1 MKNKQPAHAH
11 ATNLPDERSDRLVRN
26 LTELY
31 SVNLPAGLSWT
42 EIEQKHRE
50 YQLLSKREG
59 TMQQPTTSEKNIFLA
74 KRKQWSTSRRW
85 TITAAAILVAVVLT
99 AAAVVTPPLRNL
111 FNQDPQ
117 AHRVLNQFIE
127 LQQSQTMDGATVQ
140 LEAAYA
146 DSNLVIIGYSITT
159 AEKDVSASFTAVTP
173 QGQVLSEFNGAGSES
188 NWSSL
193 GSKETNASY
202 FIAFNTS
209 DILSPPQEFTLHLT
223 GEVDQGNISQIKL
236 GHKPHV
242 LGKLSFEVSVPLHQ
256 GKILTPHQRVTVH
269 GRAATLER
277 VVITPTLTSI
287 FISGFPEE
295 NPDQSLAYLV
305 IPDTLDI
312 QNKSY
317 HALSSSPDEA
327 QGNGTTWVL
336 LYSADLSQ
344 LRGTWKLTVV
354 GEPTSS
360 FAQGKPERTIWTFQ
374 FAVS

>member
-1 MKNKQPAHAH
+1 MKKKQSDRAH

-31 SVNLPAGLSWT
+31 SVKLPSELSWT
-42 EIEQKHRE
+42 EIEQKHRA
-50 YQLLSKREG
+50 YRLLSKREG
-59 TMQQPTTSEKNIFLA
+59 TMQQPTTSEKNVFLA
-74 KRKQWSTSRRW
+74 KSKQWSTSRRW
-85 TITAAAILVAVVLT
+85 TIAAAAILVAILFT
-99 AAAVVTPPLRNL
+99 AGTIVTPQLRNL
-111 FNQDPQ
+111 FNQDSQ

-127 LQQSQTMDGATVQ
+127 LQQTQIVDGVTVQ

-159 AEKDVSASFTAVTP
+159 AEQNISASFTAVTP
-173 QGQVLSEFNGAGSES
+173 QGQVLSEFNGAGSE
-188 NWSSL
+188 NWSFL

-209 DILSPPQEFTLHLT
+209 DMLSPPQELTLHLT
-223 GEVDQGNISQIKL
+223 GEVGRWNISQIKL
-236 GHKPHV
+236 GKKPQI
-242 LGKLSFEVSVPLHQ
+242 LGKLSFEVSMPLHQ
-256 GKILTPHQRVTVH
+256 GKILTPHQRVTVD
-269 GRAATLER
+269 GQATTLER
-277 VVITPTLTSI
+277 VVLTPTLTSI

-295 NPDQSLAYLV
+295 NTDQSLAYEV
-305 IPDTLDI
+305 PVGTLDI

-317 HALSSSPDEA
+317 RFLSSGPDEA

-336 LYSADLSQ
+336 LYPNDLSQ

-354 GEPTSS
+354 GGLASS
-360 FAQGKPERTIWTFQ
+360 FEPGGSGGTIWTFQ

>member
-1 MKNKQPAHAH
+1 MKNKQPDHAH
-11 ATNLPDERSDRLVRN
+11 ANLPDERSDRLVRH

-42 EIEQKHRE
+42 EIEQKHRA
-50 YQLLSKREG
+50 YQLLSMREG
-59 TMQQPTTSEKNIFLA
+59 TMQQPTTSGKNVFPA

-85 TITAAAILVAVVLT
+85 TITAAALLVAVLFT

-127 LQQSQTMDGATVQ
+127 LQQSQTVNGVTVQ

-146 DSNLVIIGYSITT
+146 DSNVVIIGYSITA

-188 NWSSL
+188 DWSSL
-193 GSKETNASY
+193 GSKETNASS
-202 FIAFNTS
+202 FITFNTS
-209 DILSPPQEFTLHLT
+209 DVLSPPQAFTLHLT
-223 GEVDQGNISQIKL
+223 GEVGHWDISQMKL
-236 GHKPHV
+236 GHKPQI

-269 GRAATLER
+269 GRATTLER

-295 NPDQSLAYLV
+295 NPDPSLAYEV
-305 IPDTLDI
+305 PSGTLDI

-317 HALSSSPDEA
+317 NFLSSGPDEA

-336 LYSADLSQ
+336 LYPDDLSQ
-344 LRGTWKLTVV
+344 LRGMWKLTVA
-354 GEPTSS
+354 GGLASS
-360 FAQGKPERTIWTFQ
+360 FEQGGPGGTIWTFQ

>member
-1 MKNKQPAHAH
+1 MKKKQPDHAH

-31 SVNLPAGLSWT
+31 SVKLPAGLSWT
-42 EIEQKHRE
+42 EIEQQHRA
-50 YQLLSKREG
+50 YQLLVKMEG
-59 TMQQPTTSEKNIFLA
+59 TMQQPTTSEKHVLLA

-85 TITAAAILVAVVLT
+85 IITAAAILVAVLFT
-99 AAAVVTPPLRNL
+99 AGAVVTPQLRNL
-111 FNQDPQ
+111 FNQDAQ

-127 LQQSQTMDGATVQ
+127 LQQTQIVAGVTVQ

-159 AEKDVSASFTAVTP
+159 AEQDISAGFNAVTP
-173 QGQVLSEFNGAGSES
+173 QGQVLSEFNGAGSAS
-188 NWSSL
+188 NWSFL
-193 GSKETNASY
+193 GSKETSASY
-202 FIAFNTS
+202 FIAFKTS
-209 DILSPPQEFTLHLT
+209 DILSPPQELTLHLT
-223 GEVDQGNISQIKL
+223 GQVGRWNIAQIKL
-236 GHKPHV
+236 GKKPQI
-242 LGKLSFEVSVPLHQ
+242 LGNLSFEVSVPLHQ

-269 GRAATLER
+269 GRTATLER

-295 NPDQSLAYLV
+295 NTDQSFDYEVAV
-305 IPDTLDI
+305 GTLDI

-317 HALSSSPDEA
+317 SFLSSGPDEA

-336 LYSADLSQ
+336 LYPNDLSQ
-344 LRGTWKLTVV
+344 LRGTWKLTVE
-354 GEPTSS
+354 GGIESS
-360 FAQGKPERTIWTFQ
+360 FEQGGSGGTIWTFQ